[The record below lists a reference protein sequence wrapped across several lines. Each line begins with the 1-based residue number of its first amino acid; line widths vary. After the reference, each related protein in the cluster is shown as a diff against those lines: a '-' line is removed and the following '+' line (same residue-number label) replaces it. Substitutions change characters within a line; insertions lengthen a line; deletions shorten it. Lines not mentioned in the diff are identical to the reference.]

1 MNIMTDPRDVILE
14 LRKVIFERG
23 LTAQK
28 ISELSEA
35 AGTFVSTST
44 VRHLMQDDWESRDF
58 SFRNVVMPLANIL
71 LDVNHRESYDT
82 SEVSAMKELLLSK
95 KEIIEKLE
103 ARILRQEEEKKELQ
117 ALYEKKLQD
126 AAAAYQLKLEQEQA
140 RFDGI
145 IDFRRSRI
153 SKLDEMNDD
162 LRRLNAK
169 KDDTIN
175 DLLSQ
180 IRDLMQKLLD
190 KCDHCEL
197 RRWD

>member
-1 MNIMTDPRDVILE
+1 M
-14 LRKVIFERG
+14 
-23 LTAQK
+23 
-28 ISELSEA
+28 
-35 AGTFVSTST
+35 
-44 VRHLMQDDWESRDF
+44 
-58 SFRNVVMPLANIL
+58 
-71 LDVNHRESYDT
+71 
-82 SEVSAMKELLLSK
+82 SK

-126 AAAAYQLKLEQEQA
+126 AAAAYQLKLEQEQS

-190 KCDHCEL
+190 KCDHCDL